1 MDRNPLQQFGPYRI
15 EAVLGRGGMGEVY
28 RAYDETHD
36 RVVAL
41 KLLTESL
48 ADDAGYRERF
58 RRESQL
64 AARLRDPHVIPI
76 HRYGEIDGRL
86 FLDMRLVEGEDLGE
100 ALDRD
105 GPMPPGRAV
114 SIISQIARAL
124 DAAHDDGLIH
134 RDVKPSNVLL
144 SNPGSDEDFIYL
156 VDFGIARTVGSG
168 QAALTHT
175 GAALGSFDYMAP
187 ERFLDSGV
195 DRRTDVY
202 SLACLLY
209 ECLMASRPF
218 TGDGLPTLMYAH
230 LNLAPPRPSTQ
241 RPGIPAGLDDV
252 VAKGMAKSPDQ
263 RFARAGD
270 LGVAARAALADAGRF
285 MLPERNG
292 PGSSS
297 SWSTEPPFAPRP
309 RSAPGPAQSGRTS
322 DSLHRRSGPI
332 HPRPTSQPGPRA
344 SGPASF
350 LPPTAGSPPGPPP
363 RPASPGSHPGPPGSH
378 PGPPDSHPGLHRIP
392 GPGRPSHPGASGLSG
407 PRRGSLSG
415 PMAGPSRTGPGS
427 GRQPAQRPP
436 RVSRG
441 AQLVAVAIVAVLL
454 VAVVVSIIVVLNS
467 GEDPGTAAEPTP
479 TSAASGSATEELPA
493 GGILDGAGGSSAGE
507 PAGPAEPGDED
518 ALREL
523 IPLDFNADNCA
534 ATDRPADDG
543 SLAALTCG
551 PSISPG
557 ANASE
562 FFLYGSGADLD
573 DAFRAYVR
581 ARSLDE
587 LPASDASECGAAQG
601 FGEYSQGGPVV
612 GALAC
617 FVDSE
622 DTAYLVWTST
632 ELEVFAIASAATG
645 NADGLRALYD
655 WWVERGQITV
665 RG

>member
-1 MDRNPLQQFGPYRI
+1 MDRNPMQQFGPYRI
-15 EAVLGRGGMGEVY
+15 EGVLGRGGMGEVY

-41 KLLTESL
+41 KLLAESL

-64 AARLRDPHVIPI
+64 AARLREPHVIPI
-76 HRYGEIDGRL
+76 HRYGEIEGRL
-86 FLDMRLVEGEDLGE
+86 FLDMRLVEGEDLGV

-105 GPMPPGRAV
+105 GPMAPSRAV
-114 SIISQIARAL
+114 NIISQTARAL

-156 VDFGIARTVGSG
+156 VDFGIARTIGSG
-168 QAALTHT
+168 KAALTHT

-218 TGDGLPTLMYAH
+218 PGDGLPTLMYAH
-230 LNLAPPRPSTQ
+230 LNLPPPRPSTQ

-252 VAKGMAKSPDQ
+252 LAKGMAKSPDS

-270 LGVAARAALADAGRF
+270 LGAAARAALTGGAGRF
-285 MLPERNG
+285 GSPGPSG
-292 PGSSS
+292 PGAAAG
-297 SWSTEPPFAPRP
+297 WSTGTRFAQR
-309 RSAPGPAQSGRTS
+309 
-322 DSLHRRSGPI
+322 
-332 HPRPTSQPGPRA
+332 
-344 SGPASF
+344 
-350 LPPTAGSPPGPPP
+350 
-363 RPASPGSHPGPPGSH
+363 PGSHPVPAQPGW
-378 PGPPDSHPGLHRIP
+378 
-392 GPGRPSHPGASGLSG
+392 PS
-407 PRRGSLSG
+407 
-415 PMAGPSRTGPGS
+415 TGPGGTGPANFYPATPRS
-427 GRQPAQRPP
+427 PSGPGPRPGSGPGRQPAQRQRPP
-436 RVSRG
+436 RVIPR

-454 VAVVVSIIVVLNS
+454 LAVLASIIVVLN
-467 GEDPGTAAEPTP
+467 GDDPETTADPSTS
-479 TSAASGSATEELPA
+479 SAASNPPTEELPA
-493 GGILDGAGGSSAGE
+493 GGILDGAGGSNAEE
-507 PAGPAEPGDED
+507 PAGPAEPADED
-518 ALREL
+518 ALRQL
-523 IPLDFNADNCA
+523 IPLDFDADNCT

-562 FFLYGSGADLD
+562 FFLYGTDADLE
-573 DAFRAYVR
+573 DAFDSYVR

-587 LPASDASECGAAQG
+587 LPSGDAAECGADQG
-601 FGEYSQGGPVV
+601 FGEYSQGGPAV
-612 GALAC
+612 GTLAC

-622 DTAYLVWTST
+622 NTAHMVWTNT
-632 ELEVFAIASAATG
+632 ELHVFAITSSAVGDEA
-645 NADGLRALYD
+645 GLRALYD
-655 WWVERGQITV
+655 WWVARGQII
-665 RG
+665 RRQ